1 MYDFDPSTYQPISP
15 DVSVEEIAKHFQ
27 HPRTQTD
34 GVGLRAVNRSEFT
47 LLAPVIQPTGPAV
60 FLERAEKACIEAPYW
75 ENRLGTV
82 HDLRVA
88 LVDDGRQVLFCATY
102 SDEFKPY
109 VIDVIRFATPWI
121 DHMFTDVAVGYPGLA
136 SDDAIPYIAKYQVQ
150 ANVWYGGPNPEAT
163 PKQIA
168 KSLAVASAF
177 DSLLDAAQD

>member
-1 MYDFDPSTYQPISP
+1 MYEFVPSTYQPISP
-15 DVSVEEIAKHFQ
+15 DVPVEEIAKHFQ
-27 HPRTQTD
+27 SPRPQTD

-47 LLAPVIQPTGPAV
+47 LVAPVVQPAGPAV

-88 LVDDGRQVLFCATY
+88 LINDGQQILFCATY

-121 DHMFTDVAVGYPGLA
+121 DYMFTDVAVGYPGLA
-136 SDDAIPYIAKYQVQ
+136 SDDAIAYIAKHQVQ
-150 ANVWYGGPNPEAT
+150 ANVWYGGPNPQAS
-163 PKQIA
+163 PRDIA
-168 KSLAVASAF
+168 KSIAVATAL
-177 DSLLDAAQD
+177 DNLLDATQG